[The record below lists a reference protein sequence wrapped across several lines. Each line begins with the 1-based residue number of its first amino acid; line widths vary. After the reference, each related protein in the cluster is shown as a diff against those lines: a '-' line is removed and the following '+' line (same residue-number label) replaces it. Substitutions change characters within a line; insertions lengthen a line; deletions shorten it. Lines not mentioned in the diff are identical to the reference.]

1 MLDMLKLP
9 SDIILLDMLDMS
21 DIILLD
27 MMDMSDIILLE
38 DMLKGTSVMLGLMS
52 GGYPWSEPRGPF
64 IGSGCSMPG
73 MMPGWGGMKP
83 MGPGGKKSGEW
94 PANLPP

>member
-9 SDIILLDMLDMS
+9 SDIILPDMLDMS

-27 MMDMSDIILLE
+27 M
-38 DMLKGTSVMLGLMS
+38 LKGMSAMIGLVS
-52 GGYPWSEPRGPF
+52 GGYWSGPREPL
-64 IGSGCSMPG
+64 IGRGCSMPG
-73 MMPGWGGMKP
+73 RRPGWGGMKP

>member
-27 MMDMSDIILLE
+27 M
-38 DMLKGTSVMLGLMS
+38 LKGRSAMMGLVS
-52 GGYPWSEPRGPF
+52 GGSWSGPRDR
-64 IGSGCSMPG
+64 S
-73 MMPGWGGMKP
+73 
-83 MGPGGKKSGEW
+83 
-94 PANLPP
+94 

>member
-27 MMDMSDIILLE
+27 M
-38 DMLKGTSVMLGLMS
+38 LKGRSAMIGLVS
-52 GGYPWSEPRGPF
+52 GGYWSGPRGPF
-64 IGSGCSMPG
+64 MGRGCSMPG
-73 MMPGWGGMKP
+73 MRPGWPGMKP
-83 MGPGGKKSGEW
+83 MGPGGKNSGEW
-94 PANLPP
+94 PANRPP